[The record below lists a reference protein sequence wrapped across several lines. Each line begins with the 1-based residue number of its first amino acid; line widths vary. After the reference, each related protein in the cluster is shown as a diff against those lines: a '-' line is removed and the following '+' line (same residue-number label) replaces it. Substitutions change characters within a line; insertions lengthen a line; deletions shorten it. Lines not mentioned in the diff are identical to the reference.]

1 MIQLSSISKT
11 YDGRPVI
18 QGLNLHLE
26 PGQTTALIGPSGC
39 GKSTLIRI
47 MLGLIEPDA
56 GEISFNGTQLSQ
68 DNADAIRQKV
78 GYVIQEGGLFPHLT
92 AQENLC
98 LLANY
103 LRWPKQ
109 KQTQRIEDLCQLCH
123 FPNHLLTQYPNE
135 LSGGQRQRVALMRA
149 LMLDPEVL
157 LFDEPLGALDP
168 MIRANLQN
176 ELADIFSKLKKTVV
190 IVTHDIGE
198 AGFFADKIVLLQGGK
213 IVQQGSLAELVK
225 EPKDPFVTEFIN
237 AQRSPLESVH

>member
-18 QGLNLHLE
+18 QGLNLQLE

-56 GEISFNGTQLSQ
+56 GEISFNGTPLSQ

-103 LRWPKQ
+103 LKWPKQ

-123 FPNHLLTQYPNE
+123 FPSHLLTQYPNE

-213 IVQQGSLAELVK
+213 IIQQGSLAELVK